1 MVVTLEE
8 MELVST
14 FLLDDHDRFVE
25 HCEGHGMGE
34 GDTRKLIERLNDDFN
49 VALDAAFN
57 EERENEKRIR
67 NN

>member
-1 MVVTLEE
+1 M
-8 MELVST
+8 
-14 FLLDDHDRFVE
+14 E